1 MRALRA
7 ILVVAILLALAVP
20 FWNVLLPVEAD
31 DGGDTVELDLR
42 YGILDMSVDVPSD
55 LGEQYASSLV
65 PRFGLEE
72 YRLYTFVTPDDPA
85 VRALADRIESITQL
99 GGDRMRA
106 DVALSIVHENV
117 AYATDQE
124 MHGVSDY
131 WQYPAETLL
140 SGKGDC
146 EDQALL
152 LASLLEA
159 LGMDTVLVIEPG
171 HASVGVCTGNSDGS
185 TDHTERQ
192 LLQTVGIIQ
201 PRNCSGPDHRHNN
214 RVHHHINLINTGT
227 ENPRSNTFEQNFD
240 IFAFYKSKEIIL
252 QFYFYPFFFQKII
265 KPPNFE
271 HPCNGHTESNPI
283 NGGIDKRH
291 KYPYCGNHHQI
302 ENNRSGGRSG
312 KFAER
317 VQNSRLERN
326 NRH

>member
-185 TDHTERQ
+185 TVEYHGRVYQTADP
-192 LLQTVGIIQ
+192 TVGGHLGEHEADVVSVI
-201 PRNCSGPDHRHNN
+201 PSTSPNVWTYVMLGGSL
-214 RVHHHINLINTGT
+214 VLIVAMLYAVRRTG
-227 ENPRSNTFEQNFD
+227 
-240 IFAFYKSKEIIL
+240 
-252 QFYFYPFFFQKII
+252 
-265 KPPNFE
+265 
-271 HPCNGHTESNPI
+271 
-283 NGGIDKRH
+283 
-291 KYPYCGNHHQI
+291 
-302 ENNRSGGRSG
+302 
-312 KFAER
+312 
-317 VQNSRLERN
+317 V
-326 NRH
+326 